1 MTCWGMFCTFLLKAG
16 LADGIVGNSL
26 VATYAGML
34 ILLVKNVF
42 LLKIKNYLPDIS
54 SSDPKIALK

>member
-1 MTCWGMFCTFLLKAG
+1 MFCTFLLKAG